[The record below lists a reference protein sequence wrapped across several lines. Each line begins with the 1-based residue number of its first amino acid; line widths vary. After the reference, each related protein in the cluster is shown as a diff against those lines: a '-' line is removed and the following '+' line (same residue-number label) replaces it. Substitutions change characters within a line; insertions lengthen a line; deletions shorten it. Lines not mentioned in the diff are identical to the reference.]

1 MGPSGKSGQGA
12 SVLVVG
18 AGISGIQSA
27 LDLSKM
33 GFYVYLLEKAEVVG
47 GMLLGLGRTFP
58 TGDCPT

>member
-1 MGPSGKSGQGA
+1 MDPSGKSGQGA
-12 SVLVVG
+12 SILVVG

>member
-1 MGPSGKSGQGA
+1 M
-12 SVLVVG
+12 VVG

-33 GFYVYLLEKAEVVG
+33 GFYVYLLEKADVVG